1 MFPPASPRLNH
12 DLTFLPSHVSRLV
25 PRLHNHYDRRPLWH
39 DVSTGCSSTAF
50 VDTVSPLKSF
60 LGGSWRWEDS
70 FPIFLSLFWILFL
83 FFVAKVRIIEM
94 MLLFWLGHF
103 VRDFGLG
110 FGEISILT
118 SWFDLDSMNVL
129 GQRFERNLVWNSSR
143 LCNKF
148 SLKHFF

>member
-60 LGGSWRWEDS
+60 LGGSWRWGDS
-70 FPIFLSLFWILFL
+70 FPIFLSLFWMLFL
-83 FFVAKVRIIEM
+83 FLWR
-94 MLLFWLGHF
+94 
-103 VRDFGLG
+103 RFGLLKWCCSFGWGTLFGISVWG